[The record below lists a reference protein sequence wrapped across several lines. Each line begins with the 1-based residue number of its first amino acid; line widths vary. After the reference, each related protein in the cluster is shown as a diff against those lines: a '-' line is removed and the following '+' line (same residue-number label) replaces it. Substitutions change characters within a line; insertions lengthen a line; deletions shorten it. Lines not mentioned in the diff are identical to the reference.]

1 MFKDP
6 NPDNLPIDPKEKSKR
21 RFALLV
27 LFIVIIGGSV
37 IFFIL
42 NMRKARLVVKDL
54 VEESS
59 ALKVKGK
66 AEKKIKLEE
75 RKPQH
80 IPRLPARN
88 HKSLVP
94 SKRDQPNG
102 RRGQNPHSYAL
113 KRALKYRGQFQE
125 VLGQTYAEVE
135 NIIAIPLEQRDQYGI
150 DDIIAEK
157 NNRLLIYTDGVDRPI
172 GSMGVVHNIRT
183 KRLGLL
189 TGTLKI
195 IFFEGEEFEERSH
208 YIREPF
214 VEKRT
219 FPAIRLSLIEPK
231 SPMGL
236 VELQGEKTYWQGLSG
251 IKSVEIEIIETN
263 RQVK

>member
-1 MFKDP
+1 MFRDP

-27 LFIVIIGGSV
+27 LFIVIIGGAV

-42 NMRKARLVVKDL
+42 NMRQARQVVKDL
-54 VEESS
+54 VQESS
-59 ALKVKGK
+59 AVVEKGGP
-66 AEKKIKLEE
+66 EKEIKLEE
-75 RKPQH
+75 RKPQQT
-80 IPRLPARN
+80 PRLPARN
-88 HKSLVP
+88 HKGLVP
-94 SKRDQPNG
+94 SKRDQPIG

-113 KRALKYRGQFQE
+113 KRPLKYRGQFQD
-125 VLGQTYAEVE
+125 VLGQTYAEIE

-157 NNRLLIYTDGVDRPI
+157 NNRLLIYTDGVDRPL

-195 IFFEGEEFEERSH
+195 TFSESEEFDERGQH
-208 YIREPF
+208 IREPF

-231 SPMGL
+231 NAL
-236 VELQGEKTYWQGLSG
+236 NLIELQSEKTYWQGLSG